1 MMPKKISGIEGSD
14 RDDANEVTDVAS
26 GNDEEVN
33 SEENENK
40 DDGEEVDNEDKDD
53 GEEVDNEDKDDGE
66 EVDNEDKDDGEE
78 VGQESAVPRFFS
90 IFTDFRGKI
99 RVTLKNDT
107 LKWA

>member
-53 GEEVDNEDKDDGE
+53 GEEV
-66 EVDNEDKDDGEE
+66 
-78 VGQESAVPRFFS
+78 GQESAVPRFFS

>member
-66 EVDNEDKDDGEE
+66 EV
-78 VGQESAVPRFFS
+78 GQESAVPRFFS

>member
-53 GEEVDNEDKDDGE
+53 GEEV
-66 EVDNEDKDDGEE
+66 
-78 VGQESAVPRFFS
+78 GQESAVPRFLL
-90 IFTDFRGKI
+90 ILGAKYG
-99 RVTLKNDT
+99 LP
-107 LKWA
+107 